1 MNKRSITPG
10 DRKRRI
16 VRDAVLLLVVLILLT
31 FTLDF
36 PMLTAGQALKST
48 QTRYLF
54 EDGEIV
60 AELPPSHAY
69 DRQYLLRDG
78 DWYAWCGLWRYGPFW
93 KPGRM
98 EIVQPDPD
106 RPLTACT
113 PTGNE
118 ELLVLSSDPAI
129 TQVEVEYLAGAERD
143 DVFRLATAR
152 QGPVADSC
160 WWFSLPDGYW
170 RVFYQD
176 GADLRLRGYDADGRL
191 IYESP
196 RPESWDRD
204 YTILNDP

>member
-1 MNKRSITPG
+1 MAKRSITPG

-16 VRDAVLLLVVLILLT
+16 VRDAVLLLVVLILLA

-36 PMLTAGQALKST
+36 PMLTARQALKAT

-60 AELPPSHAY
+60 AELPPNGMY

-78 DWYAWCGLWRYGPFW
+78 DWYAWCGFWRYGPFW
-93 KPGRM
+93 RPGRM

-106 RPLTACT
+106 RPLTAYD
-113 PTGNE
+113 PTGSE
-118 ELLVLSSDPAI
+118 EVWILSSDPAI
-129 TQVEVEYLAGAERD
+129 TQVEVEYLAETTAHEL
-143 DVFRLATAR
+143 VLRLASVR
-152 QGPVADSC
+152 QGPVTESC
-160 WWFSLPDGYW
+160 WWFSLPDVYW
-170 RVFYQD
+170 
-176 GADLRLRGYDADGRL
+176 GSSPEDLRLRGYDADGRL